1 MTSRM
6 TLLRPV
12 VSRGRP
18 RQSAARILA
27 RATRPLALGAM
38 LAVVCGVIACS
49 MTMPW
54 AKGPA
59 HGPASATD
67 TPVGDQGPIVR
78 VRIERAIASA
88 SIGARGEVRVTT
100 AGSPGAPL
108 TFAPP
113 LSVTRGESA
122 WDLAGHSGRKATL
135 PDREAPAGLE
145 IASPGASDPLTLDRV
160 PYAGTLRL
168 VSRPDVS
175 GGTFDVIEHVAMETY
190 LPGVLAKEL
199 VADWS
204 LETFKA
210 QAIAARSYA
219 LHEMERKA
227 GAAAT
232 FDVES
237 TTRSQAYGGLAL
249 NPTARRAVR
258 ETRGQ
263 ILTWRGEVLRAYY
276 SSTSGGRQARARD
289 IWPTGPGWEFN
300 LATPINSPVEEPY
313 SRISPVHRWQ
323 AEREV
328 RTFAQ
333 QLKRYG
339 QEHGL
344 ALKEVGEP
352 VSIEPARRNP
362 LGRPI
367 AYAVRDDK
375 GKTIEVNAEHL
386 RMACNHPSPVAIE
399 KKQRVMS
406 GDAEFDFVG
415 PRVIIRGRGF
425 GHGVGMCQWG
435 AEGRARAGQ
444 TGEEIVGYY
453 YPGALITQRY

>member
-1 MTSRM
+1 M
-6 TLLRPV
+6 TLLRPAI
-12 VSRGRP
+12 STT
-18 RQSAARILA
+18 RQSRLR
-27 RATRPLALGAM
+27 RAVANTSRPIVLGAM
-38 LAVVCGVIACS
+38 FVAVCSIIACS

-54 AKGPA
+54 SKSGGGTAAERIETPMGPG
-59 HGPASATD
+59 GPT
-67 TPVGDQGPIVR
+67 VR
-78 VRIERAIASA
+78 VRIERSIAEA
-88 SIGARGEVRVTT
+88 SIGARGEVHVTPRS
-100 AGSPGAPL
+100 ASGATSTPL
-108 TFAPP
+108 TFSPP
-113 LSVTRGESA
+113 VRISRGEAA
-122 WDLAGHSGRKATL
+122 WDLAGHSGRRATL
-135 PDREAPAGLE
+135 PDRECPGGLD
-145 IASPGASDPLTLDRV
+145 IASQSATDPLTLDRV
-160 PYAGTLRL
+160 PYAGTLR
-168 VSRPDVS
+168 VIARPDVS
-175 GGTFDVIEHVAMETY
+175 GGAFDVVEHVDMETY

-219 LHEMERKA
+219 IHEIERKA
-227 GAAAT
+227 GSGLT

-237 TTRSQAYGGLAL
+237 TTRSQAYGGLAM
-249 NPTARRAVR
+249 NPTARRAVS
-258 ETRGQ
+258 ETRGE

-313 SRISPVHRWQ
+313 SRTSPVHRWQ
-323 AEREV
+323 AEREL
-328 RTFAQ
+328 RTFTQ
-333 QLKRYG
+333 QLNRYG
-339 QEHGL
+339 KEHGL
-344 ALKEVGEP
+344 ALKDMSEP

-367 AYAVRDDK
+367 AYTVRDDK
-375 GKTIEVNAEHL
+375 GKTIEVNAEHM

-406 GDAEFDFVG
+406 GDCEFDFVG

-444 TGEEIVGYY
+444 TAEQILTHY
-453 YPGALITQRY
+453 YPGALINQRY